1 MSAPTKQSV
10 TLVFQD
16 PSGTA
21 IAGGTVTI
29 RLLYDISTAA
39 DSGPQIS
46 AGVVVTGTLD
56 SSGSVTVNLW
66 PNDVLVPANSNYQVT
81 AYTAQG
87 QRAWSGTLVV
97 TS

>member
-1 MSAPTKQSV
+1 MPTKQSV

-29 RLLYDISTAA
+29 RLLYDISAA
-39 DSGPQIS
+39 ASNGPQIS
-46 AGVVVTGTLD
+46 AGIVVSGTLD
-56 SSGSVTVNLW
+56 SSGTITVDLW
-66 PNDVLVPANSNYQVT
+66 PNDVLVPANSNYQVK
-81 AYTAQG
+81 AYTALG
-87 QRAWSGTLVV
+87 QPAWSGTLIV